1 MNKSKMINQYT
12 LKSKSKT
19 YTTYVGCTVA
29 ALVLIAIIIC
39 TFLFGAYIGSEVCEA
54 TGWMTASSVVHFIIG
69 ILSLSLIGSALV
81 AIIVWAFMIIMGII
95 VFFNS

>member
-1 MNKSKMINQYT
+1 MNSTINNMR
-12 LKSKSKT
+12 LKSKARSSAA
-19 YTTYVGCTVA
+19 YLGCTVA

-39 TFLFGAYIGSEVCEA
+39 TFIFGAYIGSEVCEA
-54 TGWMTASSVVHFIIG
+54 VGWTTTSSVVHFIIG
-69 ILSLSLIGSALV
+69 IISLSLIGSALV